1 MKHTDEL
8 TLLRLADGE
17 LSPERERAAR
27 SHLLGCARCQSSY
40 ETLKSETE
48 LMRSALRG
56 TNEWLPDSVR
66 PGTNLSWLLAAAI
79 ALAALTISAIWGR
92 LIPVEA
98 SGGEG
103 SSLVTRLLIRSV
115 LFRGWSEMLASLVQ
129 VASILVVGFAIVAS
143 VFWAWRK
150 HRSSPVGL
158 GILLAV
164 LVSAGPASG
173 AVIQLHEDTYV
184 LRDDERIDNDLVIAA
199 HRVTIDGI
207 VAGDLVVVAE
217 YVEVAGRVEG
227 DVLGFAGEIEI
238 AGEVRGSVRVGC
250 QALRIEGTV
259 GRNVTAAGESLELL
273 PEARVSGSFTGA
285 GRSILIDAPVG
296 RDFLA
301 AAQTHELN
309 ASIGGSARLAGE
321 QLTIG
326 PGAVIAGETRFHGGN
341 EPVVSPEA
349 ELASPVVFEKADGE
363 DGIRFRLPSITAFI
377 SFWAAAFLLG
387 AVALLAGPAVTEA
400 VTTVHLPG
408 HTKSLVVGVLS
419 VVVTLTLGLVALV
432 TIVGIPLSLVIFFLL
447 ALGLYLGQAYVGA
460 YIGREILGPTAT
472 MGEVLGRLALGLFL
486 IHLVGTVPVLGSIV
500 RTVVALMG
508 FGALTL
514 WALDHLPHRAVSP
527 SREAQSTP

>member
-1 MKHTDEL
+1 
-8 TLLRLADGE
+8 
-17 LSPERERAAR
+17 
-27 SHLLGCARCQSSY
+27 
-40 ETLKSETE
+40 
-48 LMRSALRG
+48 MRSALRG

-92 LIPVEA
+92 LIPAEA
-98 SGGEG
+98 SGGDG

-115 LFRGWSEMLASLVQ
+115 LFRGWSEMLGSLVQ
-129 VASILVVGFAIVAS
+129 VASILVVGFAVVAS
-143 VFWAWRK
+143 ILWAWRK

-158 GILLAV
+158 GIVLLAA
-164 LVSAGPASG
+164 LLSPGPASG

-184 LRDDERIDNDLVIAA
+184 LRADERIDNDLVVVA
-199 HRVTIDGI
+199 HRVTIDGV
-207 VAGDLVVVAE
+207 VAGDLIVVAE
-217 YVEVAGRVEG
+217 YVELAGRVEG

-238 AGEVRGSVRVGC
+238 AGEVWGSVRVGC
-250 QALRIEGTV
+250 QALRIEGPV

-273 PEARVSGSFTGA
+273 PKARVTGSFTGA
-285 GRSILIDAPVG
+285 GRRISIEAPVG

-301 AAQTHELN
+301 AAQTHDLN
-309 ASIGGSARLAGE
+309 GSIGGSALLAGE
-321 QLTIG
+321 ELTIG
-326 PGAVIAGETRFHGGN
+326 PEAVIAGETRFHGGK
-341 EPVVSPEA
+341 EPMVSPEA
-349 ELASPVVFEKADGE
+349 ELASPVAFERAEDE
-363 DGIRFRLPSITAFI
+363 DGFTFRLPSVTAFI
-377 SFWAAAFLLG
+377 AFWAAAFLLG
-387 AVALLAGPAVTEA
+387 AVVLLAGPAVTEA

-447 ALGLYLGQAYVGA
+447 VFGLYLGQAYVGA

-486 IHLVGTVPVLGSIV
+486 IHLVGMIPLLGSIV

-514 WALDHLPHRAVSP
+514 WAVDRLPRRTGSASGEV
-527 SREAQSTP
+527 QSIP